1 MSNIYRKLN
10 LFSGLLY
17 FGLFIYT
24 GIYLVNNSDIK
35 DDYWHMSGRA
45 NHIYLLMIS
54 LINLLFYKIDT
65 NNSSLLD
72 KISSIIVSLSATLCC
87 IGFFRETGEK
97 IENRMLVPMSVGFVF
112 FGVILKLMSPNK
124 NKNIKIK

>member
-1 MSNIYRKLN
+1 MSQFFRKLN
-10 LFSGLLY
+10 LLSGLLY
-17 FGLFIYT
+17 FAFFLYT
-24 GIYLVNNSDIK
+24 GIYLVNKSDIK

-54 LINLLFYKIDT
+54 LINLLFYKIET
-65 NNSSLLD
+65 INSSLLD

-87 IGFFRETGEK
+87 IGFFRETGKK

-112 FGVILKLMSPNK
+112 FGVILKLMAPSENK
-124 NKNIKIK
+124 KIKIN

>member
-1 MSNIYRKLN
+1 M
-10 LFSGLLY
+10 
-17 FGLFIYT
+17 
-24 GIYLVNNSDIK
+24 VNKSDIK

-54 LINLLFYKIDT
+54 LINLLFYKIET

-72 KISSIIVSLSATLCC
+72 KISSIIVSLSATICC
-87 IGFFRETGEK
+87 TGFFRETGEK

-112 FGVILKLMSPNK
+112 FGVILKLMAPSENK
-124 NKNIKIK
+124 KIKKN